1 MSDLSVGESKDSS
14 NAQLTELYALVDID
28 PKLAVEKAR
37 LLIES
42 RPDVAACILVD
53 ASTLIPDPS
62 CLEEAIVIFER
73 LSTAYP
79 ENGLLAFNMANAYGA
94 QADIIPYTGI
104 DWYMTTMHTQKAARR
119 LFRQA
124 PTLTSDADNNSRSMA
139 NLGVRLIKAWR
150 LVEAYD
156 YYQMSLSYDQTNVIA
171 LTGAAKILLHY
182 ASIGIGDASTLRGV
196 AAKHLRKAKE
206 HADSL
211 QSLAGRRAV
220 EKLMPLIDSNVDG
233 GELPDLTKAT
243 PYQMFVARYRLA
255 LSPTIEG
262 LDLDIFRWDSLLIE
276 SYIEEDEEDEHI
288 PTIFA
293 LFNVLKSEYLATR
306 LQAYKSLNSEFE
318 ESGNYIDT
326 LDYSKYGVNEA
337 MQTMAQRNAWDLL
350 DKVAVAS
357 SQYLCISEN
366 IKRINFRDFWFTKD
380 KKKHITGWKKD
391 ISDEI
396 ERGSNAL
403 IALSEL
409 AIDVGNDGFLYQL
422 MNRRHTS
429 THRFTVL
436 LDIGTSQGGSKY
448 YERVSERDFE
458 KQLIETLQIARAA
471 LFYFV
476 EMIRQRE
483 SHKLPTDAIVGKLYA
498 PDHDSIRGRKNNG

>member
-1 MSDLSVGESKDSS
+1 
-14 NAQLTELYALVDID
+14 
-28 PKLAVEKAR
+28 
-37 LLIES
+37 
-42 RPDVAACILVD
+42 
-53 ASTLIPDPS
+53 
-62 CLEEAIVIFER
+62 
-73 LSTAYP
+73 
-79 ENGLLAFNMANAYGA
+79 
-94 QADIIPYTGI
+94 
-104 DWYMTTMHTQKAARR
+104 
-119 LFRQA
+119 
-124 PTLTSDADNNSRSMA
+124 
-139 NLGVRLIKAWR
+139 
-150 LVEAYD
+150 
-156 YYQMSLSYDQTNVIA
+156 
-171 LTGAAKILLHY
+171 
-182 ASIGIGDASTLRGV
+182 
-196 AAKHLRKAKE
+196 
-206 HADSL
+206 
-211 QSLAGRRAV
+211 
-220 EKLMPLIDSNVDG
+220 MPLIDSNVDG

-243 PYQMFVARYRLA
+243 PYQMFVARNRLA

-357 SQYLCISEN
+357 SQYLRISEN

-396 ERGSNAL
+396 EKGSNAL

-436 LDIGTSQGGSKY
+436 LDIGRPKEVPNTTS
-448 YERVSERDFE
+448 V
-458 KQLIETLQIARAA
+458 
-471 LFYFV
+471 
-476 EMIRQRE
+476 
-483 SHKLPTDAIVGKLYA
+483 
-498 PDHDSIRGRKNNG
+498 